1 MAHGDPALL
10 LPVMFPRIRR
20 YCHPYRLVCVVPHH
34 SDYDLVGQELSAVS
48 QPVSLIF
55 PNATWQNM
63 LNMLLDCGLVL
74 SSSLHGL
81 IFAEAF
87 GVPARWLQLRG
98 SAHSE
103 GKLAKLFNP

>member
-1 MAHGDPALL
+1 
-10 LPVMFPRIRR
+10 
-20 YCHPYRLVCVVPHH
+20 
-34 SDYDLVGQELSAVS
+34 
-48 QPVSLIF
+48 
-55 PNATWQNM
+55 M

-98 SAHSE
+98 SARSE

>member
-1 MAHGDPALL
+1 
-10 LPVMFPRIRR
+10 
-20 YCHPYRLVCVVPHH
+20 
-34 SDYDLVGQELSAVS
+34 
-48 QPVSLIF
+48 
-55 PNATWQNM
+55 M

-103 GKLAKLFNP
+103 GWFKYVDYFSGTRPVRPTRTKSLITPQP

>member
-1 MAHGDPALL
+1 
-10 LPVMFPRIRR
+10 
-20 YCHPYRLVCVVPHH
+20 
-34 SDYDLVGQELSAVS
+34 
-48 QPVSLIF
+48 
-55 PNATWQNM
+55 M